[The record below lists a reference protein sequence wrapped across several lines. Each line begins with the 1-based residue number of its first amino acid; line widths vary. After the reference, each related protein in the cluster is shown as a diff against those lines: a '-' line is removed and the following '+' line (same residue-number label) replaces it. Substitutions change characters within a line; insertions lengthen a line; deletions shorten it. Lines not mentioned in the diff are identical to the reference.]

1 MSGSCSGRCSHFR
14 RESDSEA
21 FRAGSRTGNTF
32 ASRDEIRY
40 FSCEMTPPTATQA
53 MRILVV
59 EDNPKVALMIK
70 DGLEGEHYLVDTVPD
85 GKGGLRSAQTGNY
98 DLLIVDVMLPALSG
112 LELTRSYRKSGGTT
126 PILMLTARTATED
139 KVAGLDSG
147 ADDYLTKPFAFAELL
162 ARIRSLFRRGVLDKT
177 TLLKFADLELDTVSH
192 KANRAGTPIDLTAKE
207 YALLEFF
214 LRNKGSVLSRSI
226 ISEHIWDYSFDTG
239 TNLIDVYINHLRAKI
254 ESGFTG
260 KLIHTVRGVG
270 YVLRKE

>member
-1 MSGSCSGRCSHFR
+1 
-14 RESDSEA
+14 
-21 FRAGSRTGNTF
+21 
-32 ASRDEIRY
+32 
-40 FSCEMTPPTATQA
+40 

-59 EDNPKVALMIK
+59 EDNPKVASMLQ
-70 DGLEGEHYLVDTVPD
+70 DGLRGEKYEVDAVPD
-85 GKGGLRSAQTGNY
+85 GTEGLRQAREGNY
-98 DLLIVDVMLPALSG
+98 DLLIVDVMLPG
-112 LELTRSYRKSGGTT
+112 MNGFELTKSYRNAGGTT
-126 PILMLTARTATED
+126 PILMLTAKTATED

-162 ARIRSLFRRGVLDKT
+162 ARMRSLFRRGVLDKT
-177 TLLKFADLELDTVSH
+177 TLLTFADLELDTVSH
-192 KANRAGTPIDLTAKE
+192 KAKRDGKAIDLTAKE

-254 ESGFTG
+254 ETGFSG

-270 YVLRKE
+270 YVLREE